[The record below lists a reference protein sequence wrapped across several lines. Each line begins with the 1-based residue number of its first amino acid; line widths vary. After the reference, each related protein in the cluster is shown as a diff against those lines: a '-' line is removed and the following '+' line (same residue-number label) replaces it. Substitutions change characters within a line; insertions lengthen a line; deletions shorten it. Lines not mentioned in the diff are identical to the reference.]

1 MKKKKINIGGVAL
14 FDGIMFTSDYRQVTV
29 QKNNDRIKC
38 SVTNFRK
45 DKRIINKIPIIRG
58 ILGISSQIGNSSE
71 EFIESSG
78 EKVGKN
84 STFKT
89 ILSYIFLIVICISL
103 PIIISIPFGE
113 NIRQLIQIL
122 VILLEFT
129 FYISLVKLISEFN
142 VLFMYHGAEHK
153 AVNAY
158 ENLNIEDINIENIK
172 KQSRFHKRCGG
183 NFIVYFILLTI
194 LSVFVPINNLL
205 LKSLVMIVLSIFNIG
220 IAFEIVTLFSKF
232 RKPFDILNYPATLI
246 QLVTTKEPTDE
257 MLKIAMYGVLGSGR
271 EKNGITPQEYVK
283 KYVEQNI
290 KEKEYDTQDI
300 YSILEYVTNND
311 RNRLILQKDN
321 YLISLS
327 QEIEADR
334 LLNKY
339 YDEKYPLQYLT
350 HKQYFYNEIYYVDEN
365 VLIPRADSE
374 ILVEKAIEYINNE
387 DMKNV
392 IDLCT
397 GSGALGISI
406 SKNTNIEKMTLI
418 DISLGAIKVAKRN
431 IQKNGV
437 SDKVTVQI
445 SDLLNEKI
453 SEIKDDQEKRVDMIV
468 SNPPYIKTSIIN
480 TLQEEVQKEPHLA
493 LDGGKNGLDFYL
505 RIVKEA
511 KEVLKPNGILI
522 FEIGYDQLSDLKD
535 IIKENEEYNLLESV
549 KDYGGND
556 RVVVCRFQGK

>member
-89 ILSYIFLIVICISL
+89 ILLYIFLIVICISL

-122 VILLEFT
+122 VVLFEFT

-205 LKSLVMIVLSIFNIG
+205 LKSLVMIGLSILNIG
-220 IAFEIVTLFSKF
+220 ITFEIVTLFSKF

-271 EKNGITPQEYVK
+271 ENNGITPQEFVK
-283 KYVEQNI
+283 RYVEQNL
-290 KEKEYDTQDI
+290 KGKEYDTQDI
-300 YSILEYVTNND
+300 YSILEYVTNID

-453 SEIKDDQEKRVDMIV
+453 SEIKDDSEKRVDMIV
-468 SNPPYIKTSIIN
+468 SNPPYIKTSVIN

-505 RIVKEA
+505 RIIKEA
-511 KEVLKPNGILI
+511 KEVLRPNGILI

>member
-122 VILLEFT
+122 VVLLEFT

-205 LKSLVMIVLSIFNIG
+205 LKSLVMIGLSILNIG

-271 EKNGITPQEYVK
+271 EKNGITPQEFVK
-283 KYVEQNI
+283 RYVEQNL
-290 KEKEYDTQDI
+290 KGKEYDTQDI
-300 YSILEYVTNND
+300 YSILEYVTNID

-453 SEIKDDQEKRVDMIV
+453 SEIRDDSEKRVDMIV
-468 SNPPYIKTSIIN
+468 SNPPYIKTSVIN

-505 RIVKEA
+505 RIIKEA
-511 KEVLKPNGILI
+511 KEVLRPNGILI

>member
-1 MKKKKINIGGVAL
+1 M
-14 FDGIMFTSDYRQVTV
+14 
-29 QKNNDRIKC
+29 
-38 SVTNFRK
+38 
-45 DKRIINKIPIIRG
+45 
-58 ILGISSQIGNSSE
+58 
-71 EFIESSG
+71 
-78 EKVGKN
+78 
-84 STFKT
+84 
-89 ILSYIFLIVICISL
+89 
-103 PIIISIPFGE
+103 
-113 NIRQLIQIL
+113 
-122 VILLEFT
+122 
-129 FYISLVKLISEFN
+129 
-142 VLFMYHGAEHK
+142 
-153 AVNAY
+153 
-158 ENLNIEDINIENIK
+158 
-172 KQSRFHKRCGG
+172 
-183 NFIVYFILLTI
+183 
-194 LSVFVPINNLL
+194 
-205 LKSLVMIVLSIFNIG
+205 
-220 IAFEIVTLFSKF
+220 
-232 RKPFDILNYPATLI
+232 
-246 QLVTTKEPTDE
+246 
-257 MLKIAMYGVLGSGR
+257 
-271 EKNGITPQEYVK
+271 
-283 KYVEQNI
+283 
-290 KEKEYDTQDI
+290 
-300 YSILEYVTNND
+300 
-311 RNRLILQKDN
+311 
-321 YLISLS
+321 
-327 QEIEADR
+327 
-334 LLNKY
+334 NKY

-365 VLIPRADSE
+365 VLIQRADSE

-453 SEIKDDQEKRVDMIV
+453 SEIKDDSEKRVDMIV
-468 SNPPYIKTSIIN
+468 SNPPYIKTSVIN

-505 RIVKEA
+505 RIIKEA
-511 KEVLKPNGILI
+511 KEVLRPNGILI